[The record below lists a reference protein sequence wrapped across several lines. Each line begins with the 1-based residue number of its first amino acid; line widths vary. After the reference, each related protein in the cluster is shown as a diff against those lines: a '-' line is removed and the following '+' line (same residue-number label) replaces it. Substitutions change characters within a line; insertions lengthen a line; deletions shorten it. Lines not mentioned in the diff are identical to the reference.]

1 MIKWSP
7 GQYNDHMSTDLQNET
22 QITYHLDW
30 ACLLFC
36 FFCAGL
42 AGICLMSVFS
52 RGRCH
57 GLSRVLLIGCLG
69 CFASVLNLRSWNFTH
84 HLSTGDRGRLRTAR
98 HASRGFLLFNSE
110 ATSKEKFML
119 SKLFPLVKE
128 EMPEEFKALDWQP
141 QDSRGTRYFN
151 AMDNKCVE
159 YIAAGRKESWS
170 EAAQRDFKSKGSR
183 FLQGKSLRFSV
194 LRFLRG
200 IDSKSPGSVQG
211 FKGRAGGIH
220 GFA

>member
-1 MIKWSP
+1 
-7 GQYNDHMSTDLQNET
+7 
-22 QITYHLDW
+22 
-30 ACLLFC
+30 
-36 FFCAGL
+36 
-42 AGICLMSVFS
+42 
-52 RGRCH
+52 
-57 GLSRVLLIGCLG
+57 
-69 CFASVLNLRSWNFTH
+69 
-84 HLSTGDRGRLRTAR
+84 
-98 HASRGFLLFNSE
+98 
-110 ATSKEKFML
+110 ML